1 MSTELMRVHVRQAII
16 KQECHME
23 GMIANYTLDL
33 AERMKALLRSV
44 IESWYPLRTDGWNPL
59 PIAHNVTEISRI
71 VSASRSSA
79 SVILSRWTDEGLVRR
94 AAAASSCTD
103 SSLRIPKRGSLLPDG
118 LVRRCLPCF
127 LRALQGFERGL
138 APRVDAPAECIGV
151 GPDRERAIGDAADA
165 ADADTCGVETGDGPV
180 VPVEH
185 VQALV
190 DRNARACGI
199 VFGLKL
205 ERIVV
210 RALDGSHPVGGLA
223 ELIVEAFGGGLVVG
237 EDGALQLIARDAHLH
252 GELGEIACGHE
263 TAASRSGG
271 LLEFGPQLLHL
282 QRLHGDAREAARGAS
297 EQNLIHGGVVP
308 DGPDGTAVGGLRE
321 DACDARIPEDLGLV
335 HDAGPLGAD
344 PDVVRLSGHVDD
356 GLLQV
361 HAERARRLASHE
373 YGHDALGASLSG
385 GQRGRRARRRPWVR
399 FSDS

>member
-151 GPDRERAIGDAADA
+151 GPDRDSASS
-165 ADADTCGVETGDGPV
+165 
-180 VPVEH
+180 
-185 VQALV
+185 
-190 DRNARACGI
+190 DRSATPCEAC
-199 VFGLKL
+199 
-205 ERIVV
+205 
-210 RALDGSHPVGGLA
+210 
-223 ELIVEAFGGGLVVG
+223 
-237 EDGALQLIARDAHLH
+237 
-252 GELGEIACGHE
+252 
-263 TAASRSGG
+263 
-271 LLEFGPQLLHL
+271 
-282 QRLHGDAREAARGAS
+282 
-297 EQNLIHGGVVP
+297 
-308 DGPDGTAVGGLRE
+308 
-321 DACDARIPEDLGLV
+321 
-335 HDAGPLGAD
+335 
-344 PDVVRLSGHVDD
+344 
-356 GLLQV
+356 
-361 HAERARRLASHE
+361 
-373 YGHDALGASLSG
+373 
-385 GQRGRRARRRPWVR
+385 
-399 FSDS
+399 